1 MMETIKV
8 QGTPNIY
15 RHHDGAIKEM
25 AQVICRY
32 GLKKGLLVTGEASY
46 RVAEP
51 HLRATDLNVVVEQ
64 YSGECS
70 REEVTRLE
78 AIAEEVGVDYLI
90 AVGGGKVIDVTKA
103 TATLMRLPYF
113 IIPTLASNCA
123 ALTPLSVFY
132 TEEGVFTDHVIFDQ
146 SAFMVAV
153 EPKIMIET
161 PSEYLRAGIGDTLA
175 KWYEARPLV
184 LEMHHQP
191 LAVKVSQHAAK
202 LCQDVLITS
211 GKQALDDAKQKVVSN
226 EFIDVVDAIIMA
238 SGMVGGFGEHYGRIS
253 GAHSIHNGLT
263 VLEETHHLL
272 HGDKVSYG
280 ILVQLAFFNEWDE
293 IDQLLPYYE
302 ELGLPKTFA
311 DFGITEDLD
320 EKWKRVARHAVR
332 ENESIH
338 LLGEVTKEAL
348 HLAMCELEQH
358 VISRAQRGE

>member
-25 AQVICRY
+25 AQVIFSH

-51 HLRATDLNVVVEQ
+51 YLVATDINVVVGQ
-64 YSGECS
+64 YGGECS
-70 REEVTRLE
+70 REEVSRLRSL
-78 AIAEEVGVDYLI
+78 AEEAGVDYLL

-113 IIPTLASNCA
+113 IVPTLASNCA

-146 SAFMVAV
+146 AAFMVAV

-175 KWYEARPLV
+175 KWYEAKPLV
-184 LEMHHQP
+184 LEMVHQP

-202 LCQDVLITS
+202 LCQDILITS
-211 GKQALDDAKQKVVSN
+211 GKQALDDAKQKVVSAA
-226 EFIDVVDAIIMA
+226 FIDVVDAIIMA

-253 GAHSIHNGLT
+253 GAHSVHNGLT

-280 ILVQLAFFNEWDE
+280 ILVQLALFNEWDE
-293 IDQLLPYYE
+293 INQLLPFYE

-311 DFGITEDLD
+311 DLGMTIDLE
-320 EKWKRVARHAVR
+320 EKWEKVARHAVR

-338 LLGEVTKEAL
+338 LLGDVTKEAL
-348 HLAMCELEQH
+348 YRAMSALEKH
-358 VISRAQRGE
+358 VISKTKRGK